1 MQRNRRARRPAVS
14 VVLIRPGHPLL
25 VQPGKPLLWQVSGS
39 GGATGT
45 GGSGGTGSG
54 GSGSGGTGSGGTG
67 SGGSGSSGSGGSG
80 TTGSGGSG
88 SSGNGGSGSGGS
100 GGSGSG
106 TLSLSAIAGLT
117 GWWDSGAISSALSPA
132 GAAITAFGASVG
144 SLADQSGAGAALTVY
159 HGATTGTT
167 APIATPRL
175 NGLLGGLGR
184 NMVVP
189 PALPASG
196 QQLPVMDPDQGLISA
211 AMPIGASTAW
221 TLYLVWSR
229 PNWRQNS
236 SAASPL
242 LTVGGTVLLAVDNT
256 AGSNRLV
263 LFPGAQQ
270 TVLTTSLTRRHT
282 HAVILRNNAGTGID
296 VWLDGTQVA
305 TLAPNPL
312 PSSLSAPLLF
322 LHSGGVNGGAEC
334 WFHEAA
340 TWQHALAAGDIGNLL
355 NYEARW
361 TLGAR
366 KGVQILVTGQSNS
379 GNGLNDGAWHLLAQ
393 GVAWHLGALAYGVV
407 GNYGS
412 QPAATC
418 IHGEGIYPVPA
429 IGLSGSFLN
438 NPGDG
443 SSPSIWGLGGDGDA
457 VQTWL
462 TTATD
467 TAPEDAADIVALIW
481 PWSENDSCRQYSE
494 KATYEAA
501 ARRFLSLERGMVAR
515 TAANLPQVWWSAIPF
530 DYNSNAAGTQMQR
543 EVVADMA
550 ADPTQNVTVVL
561 PQTADSLPRSI
572 GGPPLVYNPATGI
585 WSGGDP
591 LHRDIPDNQRF
602 GQLAAPL
609 VARTV
614 LACSGGDTL
623 SAIPAGIPAAGGPV
637 VTHVYRLYNATLV
650 ITVQHDGRT
659 DLIVPAT
666 QAALGAGWAVMDGG
680 SVASPGTI
688 VPATACI
695 RLSPT
700 QLQITLAQAL
710 VNPSVDCRL
719 FYPYGTTMIGR
730 GNAVT
735 DNLSLVTP
743 PAGWNIS
750 GDLGSTWSLNMP
762 VHVPMLTTSGVVL
775 SDSP

>member
-1 MQRNRRARRPAVS
+1 M
-14 VVLIRPGHPLL
+14 I
-25 VQPGKPLLWQVSGS
+25 
-39 GGATGT
+39 
-45 GGSGGTGSG
+45 
-54 GSGSGGTGSGGTG
+54 
-67 SGGSGSSGSGGSG
+67 
-80 TTGSGGSG
+80 
-88 SSGNGGSGSGGS
+88 
-100 GGSGSG
+100 
-106 TLSLSAIAGLT
+106 
-117 GWWDSGAISSALSPA
+117 
-132 GAAITAFGASVG
+132 
-144 SLADQSGAGAALTVY
+144 
-159 HGATTGTT
+159 
-167 APIATPRL
+167 
-175 NGLLGGLGR
+175 
-184 NMVVP
+184 P
-189 PALPASG
+189 PTLPASG
-196 QQLPVMDPDQGLISA
+196 RQLPVMDPDQGLVSA
-211 AMPIGASTAW
+211 ALPMGSGVAW

-236 SAASPL
+236 TAASPL
-242 LTVGGTVLLAVDNT
+242 LTIGSTIVLAADNT

-270 TVLTTSLTRRHT
+270 TVLTTALTRRHT

-312 PSSLSAPLLF
+312 AASLSAPVLF
-322 LHSGGVNGGAEC
+322 LHNGGANGGAEC

-340 TWQHALAAGDIGNLL
+340 TWAHALSAGDIGNLL
-355 NYEARW
+355 NCETRW

-412 QPAATC
+412 PPAATC

-429 IGLSGSFLN
+429 LGFSGSFLN
-438 NPGDG
+438 DPNDG
-443 SSPSIWGLGGDGDA
+443 SSPSGWGLGSDGDA

-462 TTATD
+462 TTANY

-481 PWSENDSCRQYSE
+481 PWSENDSTRQYSE

-501 ARRFLSLERGMVAR
+501 ARRFLALERGMISR
-515 TAANLPQVWWSAIPF
+515 TPASLPQVWWSAIPF
-530 DYNSNAAGTQMQR
+530 DYNSNDPGTQMQR

-572 GGPPLVYNPATGI
+572 GGAALIYNPTTGI

-591 LHRDIPDNQRF
+591 MHRDIPDNQRF

-609 VARTV
+609 VARAV
-614 LACSGGDTL
+614 LAATGGDTI
-623 SAIPAGIPAAGGPV
+623 STIPAGIPAAGGPV
-637 VTHVYRLYNATLV
+637 VTQVYRQSNATLV
-650 ITVQHDGRT
+650 VTVQHDCGT

-666 QAALGAGWAVMDGG
+666 QAALGSGWAVMDGG
-680 SVASPGTI
+680 SVASPGS
-688 VPATACI
+688 VVQATACV
-695 RLSPT
+695 RLNAT
-700 QLQITLAQAL
+700 QLQITLARAL
-710 VNPSVDCRL
+710 VNPSADCRL

-735 DNLSLVTP
+735 DNLSTVTP
-743 PAGWNIS
+743 PANWNIA
-750 GDLGSTWSLNMP
+750 GDLGGTWSLNMP
-762 VHVPMLTTSGVVL
+762 VHVPMATSSGVVL